1 MDENERPVGTVG
13 EVVTPN
19 ETETKP
25 NAEEGGNETGAAA
38 PSEQEE
44 REREERRRMKAA
56 RQSGEREGYER
67 AQRDFE
73 KRLAGYGLRD
83 PNTQER
89 ITTEEGLRG
98 FARSARQASAAARA
112 KQQNRSVEEILR
124 EEEDRDLAD
133 QARKDRAE
141 REREADDERKR
152 REWIAADAL
161 DFAEKHPEVDLRAL
175 DGNQAFRR
183 FCGSRYGREPLSEL
197 YEDYMELAG
206 EAQKTASARR
216 EGKAERST
224 GAGGGAGSDTL
235 TAAQQRD
242 LDEWNRSYPDM
253 KMTAKEFL
261 AK

>member
-19 ETETKP
+19 ESEP
-25 NAEEGGNETGAAA
+25 EARAEEGGNETGAAA

-56 RQSGEREGYER
+56 RQAGERDGYER
-67 AQRDFE
+67 AQKEYE
-73 KRLAGYGLRD
+73 KRLAGYGLRNPD
-83 PNTQER
+83 TQER
-89 ITTEEGLRG
+89 ITTEDGLKA
-98 FARSARQASAAARA
+98 FAKSAQRSAAAIKA
-112 KQQNRSVEEILR
+112 KQQNRSVEDVLR
-124 EEEDRDLAD
+124 EEEDREIAE
-133 QARKDRAE
+133 QTRRERAE
-141 REREADDERKR
+141 REKNAEDERKR
-152 REWIAADAL
+152 REWIAEDAKA
-161 DFAEKHPEVDLRAL
+161 FAEKHPEVDLRAL

-183 FCGSRYGREPLSEL
+183 FCGSRYGREPLNEL

-242 LDEWNRSYPDM
+242 LDEWNRNYPGM